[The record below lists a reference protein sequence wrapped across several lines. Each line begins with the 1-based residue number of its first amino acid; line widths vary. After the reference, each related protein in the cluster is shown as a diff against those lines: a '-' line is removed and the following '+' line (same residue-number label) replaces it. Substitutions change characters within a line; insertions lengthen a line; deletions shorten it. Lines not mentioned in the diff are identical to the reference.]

1 VTLSGTGAPL
11 DFDMQ
16 AAWLRRFSADAES
29 NLRAFALLLREAMPQ
44 LVTIHESK
52 SLFSRNVKTTGV
64 TVELGEHRY
73 ILQLAN
79 GRLQAQIAMVVRG
92 VTLNTKSV
100 APPEW
105 FVRLREETQKAS
117 EYAQSLSQSLDR
129 FMTG

>member
-1 VTLSGTGAPL
+1 VSGASAPI

-44 LVTIHESK
+44 LVTIQESK
-52 SLFSRNVKTTGV
+52 SLFSRSVKTTGV

-73 ILQLAN
+73 ILQVAN

-100 APPEW
+100 TPADW

-117 EYAQSLSQSLDR
+117 EHAQSFSQSLDR

>member
-1 VTLSGTGAPL
+1 MSSSGVPI

-44 LVTIHESK
+44 LVTIHETK

-73 ILQLAN
+73 ILLVAN
-79 GRLQAQIAMVVRG
+79 GRLQAQVAMVVRG

-100 APPEW
+100 APTEW

>member
-1 VTLSGTGAPL
+1 MSGTGAPI

-29 NLRAFALLLREAMPQ
+29 NLRAFALLLREALPQ
-44 LVTIHESK
+44 LVTVHETK

-73 ILQLAN
+73 ILQMAN
-79 GRLQAQIAMVVRG
+79 GRVQAHIAMVVRG

-100 APPEW
+100 APTEW
-105 FVRLREETQKAS
+105 FGRLREETQKAS
-117 EYAQSLSQSLDR
+117 EYARGLSQSLDR

>member
-1 VTLSGTGAPL
+1 MNAPVN
-11 DFDMQ
+11 FDLQ

-44 LVTIHESK
+44 LVTIQESR

-64 TVELGEHRY
+64 TVELGENRY
-73 ILQLAN
+73 VLQIAN

-100 APPEW
+100 APAEW
-105 FVRLREETQKAS
+105 FARLHEETQKAS
-117 EYAQSLSQSLDR
+117 EHAQSFSQSLDR
-129 FMTG
+129 FMAG

>member
-1 VTLSGTGAPL
+1 
-11 DFDMQ
+11 MQ

-44 LVTIHESK
+44 LVTIHETK

-73 ILQLAN
+73 ILLVAN
-79 GRLQAQIAMVVRG
+79 GRLQAQVAMVVRG

-100 APPEW
+100 APTEW

>member
-1 VTLSGTGAPL
+1 MSSTGAPI
-11 DFDMQ
+11 DFDVQ

-29 NLRAFALLLREAMPQ
+29 NLRAFALVLREAMPER
-44 LVTIHESK
+44 VTVHETK
-52 SLFSRNVKTTGV
+52 GLFSRNVKTTGV

-73 ILQLAN
+73 ILLIAK
-79 GRLQAQIAMVVRG
+79 GRVQAQIAMVVRG

-100 APPEW
+100 APAEW
-105 FVRLREETQKAS
+105 FTRLREETQKAS